1 MIKCSVNADVISWS
15 YEKFMVLFMFA
26 IFNSYTVNNKHL

>member
-15 YEKFMVLFMFA
+15 CERFMVLFMFA
-26 IFNSYTVNNKHL
+26 ILTVTQ